1 MKFEYEKNT
10 KIWFE
15 LPEKWTVRTVL
26 AYDSLIE
33 TGLALKESMYVRLW
47 NALKSVADPE
57 KWHCGPVSLDM
68 SLDDVMKEETLNILK
83 WACLAGFSARNSLRP
98 DEKN

>member
-1 MKFEYEKNT
+1 MKFVYEENN

-26 AYDSLIE
+26 AYDSALE

-47 NALKSVADPE
+47 KALKSVADPK
-57 KWHCGPVSLDM
+57 KWHCKPVSLSM
-68 SLDDVMKEETLNILK
+68 NLEGVVKEETLDIIK